1 MSIELNKNQN
11 MNHMAPCLARVQLRL
26 CRGVHVF
33 PTLHRILL
41 TTVVVSVNPVFG
53 KKTRNKHDTSSRL
66 PRLVLIAPST

>member
-1 MSIELNKNQN
+1 MSIELNKNRN

-53 KKTRNKHDTSSRL
+53 K
-66 PRLVLIAPST
+66 